1 MSASTEHQHSD
12 FTRINSGAKV
22 GVIGVGAVGSACA
35 FALLLRGSCGEIV
48 LVDKDHRR
56 AVGVAADIRYGEPL
70 ARASVVRAGGYEDLE
85 DADVVLI
92 TAGVNE
98 KSGGATDRSDDQGRL
113 RLAEVN
119 GGVYRQIVPQV
130 VAAAPEAVIVVVT
143 DPPEPLAE
151 IARDLAGGGQ
161 VLSTGTLLDSLRFR
175 LHIATELGVDPSSV
189 DATVVGEHG
198 TSQVL
203 LWSSAK
209 VAGVSVERALTE
221 RHGQESL
228 EEVKRQIDYN
238 VRYANIAIIEGNGA
252 SQFGIGAACARIA
265 EAIVGD
271 ERVVLPVASYV
282 ERYDVVV
289 SLPSVVSRRG
299 VDQVFHPD
307 MSDAE
312 REAFERSVAT
322 LRDAGARVRAA
333 AGRGAMT

>member
-1 MSASTEHQHSD
+1 MTEHLHSD
-12 FTRINSGAKV
+12 FTPINSGEKV

-48 LVDKDHRR
+48 LVDRDHAR

-113 RLAEVN
+113 RLADVN
-119 GGVYRQIVPQV
+119 ADVYRQIVPRV
-130 VAAAPEAVIVVVT
+130 VEAAPEAVIVVVT

-151 IARDLAGGGQ
+151 VARDLAGHGR

-203 LWSSAK
+203 LWSSAR
-209 VAGVSVERALTE
+209 VAGVSVERALAD
-221 RHGQESL
+221 RHGPESL
-228 EEVKRQIDYN
+228 EEIKRQIDHN

-271 ERVVLPVASYV
+271 ERVVLPVASHV
-282 ERYDVVV
+282 ERYGVIV
-289 SLPSVVSRRG
+289 SLPSIVGRHG
-299 VDQVFHPD
+299 VDHVLDPD
-307 MSDAE
+307 MSEGE
-312 REAFERSVAT
+312 RTAFERSVAT
-322 LRDAGARVRAA
+322 LRDAADKARDAAGRAA
-333 AGRGAMT
+333 AT

>member
-1 MSASTEHQHSD
+1 MTEHQHAD
-12 FTRINSGAKV
+12 FTRINSGEKV

-119 GGVYRQIVPQV
+119 AGIYREIVPQI
-130 VAAAPEAVIVVVT
+130 VAVAPEAVIVAVT

-151 IARDLAGGGQ
+151 VARELAGHGQ

-189 DATVVGEHG
+189 DATVIGEHG

-203 LWSSAK
+203 LWSSAT
-209 VAGVSVERALTE
+209 VAGMSVERALAD
-221 RHGQESL
+221 RHGPESL
-228 EEVKRQIDYN
+228 EEIKRQIDHN
-238 VRYANIAIIEGNGA
+238 VRYANIAIIEGNSA

-282 ERYDVVV
+282 ERYGAIV
-289 SLPSVVSRRG
+289 SLPSIVSRRG
-299 VDQVFHPD
+299 VDHVFEPD
-307 MSDAE
+307 MSEDE
-312 REAFERSVAT
+312 RAAFERSVAT
-322 LRDAGARVRAA
+322 LREAGDKVRGPV
-333 AGRGAMT
+333 GRGAPS